1 MISLISPRVH
11 IVVIGSDGK
20 IYESQKY
27 SDYLSLPNN
36 NIQSVAYGD
45 SFLDILTQEAYLTES
60 LGLRQIL
67 TNNPYAD
74 ATRLIGNL
82 AEALVVKYCNTNSE
96 INRTL
101 ARYARF
107 GEREHKNLDNYIAVG
122 TASKITQQSYLQHY
136 QPNDT
141 QRDIIWVDKSDNAK
155 QLACVGG
162 TGSSFKP
169 AGLQI
174 KASNDGL
181 KYVLPNITDYFY
193 PILYFDIGDDWHVV
207 QSTLVAQS
215 INATLIHP
223 DEIASEIKA
232 TLKGYFNLIIS
243 IINGSLTI
251 ERLIEMAKYN
261 GDSTLLAGIFASD
274 TSVDRTIIL
283 PS

>member
-1 MISLISPRVH
+1 MSLISPRVH
-11 IVVIGSDGK
+11 IVVIGNDGN

-27 SDYLSLPNN
+27 SDYLSLPNH

-45 SFLDILTQEAYLTES
+45 SLLDILTQEAYLTES

-107 GEREHKNLDNYIAVG
+107 GEREHKNLDNYVAVG

-141 QRDIIWVDKSDNAK
+141 QRDVIWIDKSDNAR

-162 TGSSFKP
+162 TGSSLKT

-193 PILYFDIGDDWHVV
+193 PILYFDIGDDWHLVK
-207 QSTLVAQS
+207 STLVAQG

-261 GDSTLLAGIFASD
+261 GDSTLLAGIAASD
-274 TSVDRTIIL
+274 TSADRTIIL

>member
-1 MISLISPRVH
+1 LISQISPRVH
-11 IVVIGSDGK
+11 IVVIGNDGN

-27 SDYLSLPNN
+27 SEYLAMPSH
-36 NIQSVAYGD
+36 NIQSVAYGN
-45 SFLDILTQEAYLTES
+45 SLLDILTQEAYLTEN

-82 AEALVVKYCNTNSE
+82 AEALVVKYCNKNLE

-107 GEREHKNLDNYIAVG
+107 GEREHKNLDNYIALG
-122 TASKITQQSYLQHY
+122 TASKLTQQNYLQHY

-141 QRDIIWVDKSDNAK
+141 QRDVIWVDKFDNAR
-155 QLACVGG
+155 QLACIGG
-162 TGSSFKP
+162 TGSSSKP

-181 KYVLPNITDYFY
+181 KYVLPKISDYFY
-193 PILYFDIGDDWHVV
+193 PILYFDIGDDWHIVK
-207 QSTLVAQS
+207 SSLVANG

-223 DEIASEIKA
+223 DEIASEIKQ
-232 TLKGYFNLIIS
+232 TLKGYFNLVVS
-243 IINGSLTI
+243 IINGTLTI
-251 ERLIEMAKYN
+251 QRLIEMANYN
-261 GDSTLLAGIFASD
+261 GDSTLLAGIAASD
-274 TSVDRTIIL
+274 ISEARKIIL
-283 PS
+283 PG